1 MPTFPSSFE
10 LPALLTAAFLAGAG
24 AVYWYIKRE
33 RKALVFEVRSLWE
46 RLDSVFYRS
55 PVAISLCELDQES
68 CGLRVLDCNEE
79 ACVLHGGSRDEVL
92 AAGVRMPAQSI
103 ENAQKIRAWF
113 KTPRPAD
120 LWRGETM
127 VKRLNGT
134 EVPVAYV
141 WTRVEIGD
149 RELVLAVE
157 QDISEQR
164 QADLAL
170 KESELRF
177 RQLVETA
184 DCLLWKARVRMV
196 EGQLVW
202 KFDVPV
208 SGLRQRLFAAANV
221 AASEGGL
228 WGGFDVPDMA
238 TMHER
243 CRLALQEGEKS
254 YRQEFSVLLPHETM
268 WMQERVEI
276 EKLGAD
282 EWSLVGVVVDITRL
296 KESEAAM
303 RRSEERNRLVMKA
316 SNDGI
321 WDFDVVANRMATSER
336 CRTMLGLRSDEVAT
350 AEDWRTRINP
360 DDLTIQEVAWNKHRA
375 TGEPC
380 VYQARF
386 RHEDGSWRWLMVR
399 AITVTNDAGELLR
412 IVGSHTDITELK
424 RNDSELQQGRRL
436 SAIGELVGGIAHEFN
451 NLLTPML
458 LQTTMMTDDSASPPH
473 VKEQLRPVIDTIKD
487 ARELTQRILTFGR
500 RSTVDAESLDLVA
513 AVQDHLELLRHTIDR
528 RVVLNLVT
536 PTRPMWVLQNR
547 TDFAQIIINLVL
559 NARDTLLE
567 KAERITEASWTP
579 TLAVRFTTVNSPT
592 QRGTSSG
599 LIDESSGLW
608 HRVTV
613 RDNGMGMKDEIRE
626 RIFEPFYTT
635 KQVGQGSGLGLATV
649 WHLVQTMGGRVDVE
663 TRVGVGSAF
672 HVSLPAVD
680 APRTLATPPAA
691 TASAVVALRNR
702 FARVLLVDDQPEVA
716 ETLGRILERW
726 GHNVTIVRDGSA
738 AVRRLERG
746 QDEFDVCITD
756 LNMPGA
762 TGFDVVGMIRERNSS
777 TKVVVM
783 GGYMTPEVRQSLEQM
798 KVDAIVPKPFSV
810 QDIETAMRVSGW

>member
-1 MPTFPSSFE
+1 MPTIPPSFE
-10 LPALLTAAFLAGAG
+10 LPALLASAFLAGVG
-24 AVYWYIKRE
+24 AAYWYIRRE
-33 RKALVFEVRSLWE
+33 RRALAFEVRSLWE
-46 RLDSVFYRS
+46 RLDAVFYRS

-68 CGLRVLDCNEE
+68 CGLKVLDCNEE

-92 AAGVRMPAQSI
+92 AAGVRMPAQSLD
-103 ENAQKIRAWF
+103 EAERIRRWF

-120 LWRGETM
+120 LWRGEIN
-127 VKRLNGT
+127 VRRLNGT

-141 WTRVEIGD
+141 WTRVEIGE

-157 QDISEQR
+157 QDITERR
-164 QADLAL
+164 QAELAL
-170 KESELRF
+170 KESEFRF

-184 DCLLWKARVRMV
+184 DCLLWKARLKQVD
-196 EGQLVW
+196 GQLVW
-202 KFDVPV
+202 KFDVPL

-221 AASEGGL
+221 TATDGGL
-228 WGGFDVPDMA
+228 WSGFDVPELA

-243 CRLALQEGEKS
+243 CRLALKENEKS
-254 YRQEFSVLLPHETM
+254 YRQEFSVLLPQETI

-276 EKLGAD
+276 EQLGPD

-321 WDFDVVANRMATSER
+321 WDFDVITSRMATSER
-336 CRTMLGLRSDEVAT
+336 CRTMLGLRSDEVTT

-399 AITVTNDAGELLR
+399 AITVTNEAGELLR

-424 RNDSELQQGRRL
+424 RSDSELQQGRRL

-473 VKEQLRPVIDTIKD
+473 VKEQLRPVIDSIKD

-500 RSTVDAESLDLVA
+500 RSSVDAEPLELVA

-536 PTRPMWVLQNR
+536 PTKPMWVCQNR
-547 TDFAQIIINLVL
+547 TDVAQVIINLVL

-567 KAERITEASWTP
+567 KAERSSGTGWTP
-579 TLAVRFTTVNSPT
+579 TLTVRFATLNGST

-599 LIDESSGLW
+599 LIDEPSGLW

-613 RDNGMGMKDEIRE
+613 RDNGMGMADEVRE

-635 KQVGQGSGLGLATV
+635 KQVGQGTGLGLATV
-649 WHLVQTMGGRVDVE
+649 WHLVQTMGGRIEVE

-672 HVSLPAVD
+672 HLSIPAVD
-680 APRTLATPPAA
+680 IPKPEQQPVSSGAA
-691 TASAVVALRNR
+691 AVVALRNR

-716 ETLGRILERW
+716 ETLGHILERW
-726 GHNVTIVRDGSA
+726 GHSVTIVRDGNA
-738 AVRRLERG
+738 AMRKLRNG
-746 QDEFDVCITD
+746 ADEFDVCITD

-762 TGFDVVGMIRERNSS
+762 TGFDVVGAIREKKIA

-783 GGYMTPEVRQSLEQM
+783 GGYLTAEVRQSLEQM

-810 QDIETAMRVSGW
+810 QDIEAAMRVSGW